1 MLLLAFSSVHRGQR
15 FPEAGRKNLPMKRQ
29 ICRSLLSAAVVAL
42 IIGPGLSSCS
52 KAGEQKAPE
61 QNVSEQTAGGPPGP
75 QQDANTQDKS
85 AQNAKALLK
94 AMSDYLAAQKTI
106 SMAFDSTFEVV
117 SKDHQKLQLATSGT
131 VELNRPDKIH
141 TTRKSGFSDTEMV
154 FDGKTVSLLG
164 KGQNAY
170 VQAEAPGTIDNLIDQ
185 LRDKFHRQLPGAD
198 LLQSNVYDTLMADV
212 TDIKDL
218 GSGVINGQECD
229 HLAFRAK
236 DTDWQ
241 IWIAQGEHP
250 YPCRYVITSKD
261 VDQAPQ
267 FTMEIR
273 DWKAGGSAAASD
285 FTFTPPAG
293 AKKLD
298 ANDLEGLKET
308 SDLPENFRIGE
319 QK

>member
-1 MLLLAFSSVHRGQR
+1 MNKEIRR
-15 FPEAGRKNLPMKRQ
+15 P
-29 ICRSLLSAAVVAL
+29 LLSAATLAL
-42 IIGPGLSSCS
+42 TIGIGLSSCS
-52 KAGEQKAPE
+52 KAPE
-61 QNVSEQTAGGPPGP
+61 QNAAEPSTSEQAATQPAASE
-75 QQDANTQDKS
+75 QDATTTGQS
-85 AQNAKALLK
+85 AENAKALLK

-106 SMAFDSTFEVV
+106 SMGFDSTFEVV

-131 VELNRPDKIH
+131 VDLSRPDKIH

-154 FDGKTVSLLG
+154 FDGKTVSILG

-170 VQAEAPGTIDNLIDQ
+170 VQADVPGTIDNLIDQ

-198 LLQSNVYDTLMADV
+198 LLQANVYDTLMADV

-241 IWIAQGEHP
+241 IWIAQGKNP
-250 YPCRYVITSKD
+250 YPCRYVITSKS

-273 DWKAGGSAAASD
+273 DWKAGGTPAASN
-285 FTFTPPAG
+285 FTFAPPAG

-298 ANDLEGLKET
+298 AKDLESLKET

>member
-1 MLLLAFSSVHRGQR
+1 MTMVQRRTRFRLASASALVLVIGT
-15 FPEAGRKNLPMKRQ
+15 GLP
-29 ICRSLLSAAVVAL
+29 
-42 IIGPGLSSCS
+42 SCS
-52 KAGEQKAPE
+52 KPAE
-61 QNVSEQTAGGPPGP
+61 QNAAPRTSAAQNASEQTPGGPAAPEDEGNM
-75 QQDANTQDKS
+75 QGQS

-131 VELNRPDKIH
+131 IDLSRPDKIH
-141 TTRKSGFSDTEMV
+141 TTRKSGFSDTEMI

-164 KGQNAY
+164 KNQNAY
-170 VQAEAPGTIDNLIDQ
+170 VQANAPGTIDNLIDQ

-198 LLQSNVYDTLMADV
+198 LLQSDPYNTLMTDV

-236 DTDWQ
+236 DADWQ
-241 IWIAQGEHP
+241 IWIAQGANP
-250 YPCRYVITSKD
+250 YPCRYVITSKE

-267 FTMEIR
+267 FTMDIR
-273 DWKAGGSAAASD
+273 DWKAGGSPAVSD
-285 FTFTPPAG
+285 FTFAPPSG

-298 ANDLEGLKET
+298 ANDIEALKDA
-308 SDLPENFRIGE
+308 SDLPVNFRIGG

>member
-1 MLLLAFSSVHRGQR
+1 M
-15 FPEAGRKNLPMKRQ
+15 
-29 ICRSLLSAAVVAL
+29 I
-42 IIGPGLSSCS
+42 
-52 KAGEQKAPE
+52 
-61 QNVSEQTAGGPPGP
+61 
-75 QQDANTQDKS
+75 
-85 AQNAKALLK
+85 
-94 AMSDYLAAQKTI
+94 
-106 SMAFDSTFEVV
+106 
-117 SKDHQKLQLATSGT
+117 
-131 VELNRPDKIH
+131 
-141 TTRKSGFSDTEMV
+141 
-154 FDGKTVSLLG
+154 FDGKTVTILG

-170 VQAEAPGTIDNLIDQ
+170 VQADAPGTVDNLIDQ

-198 LLQSNVYDTLMADV
+198 LLQADVYDTLMADV

-241 IWIAQGEHP
+241 IWIAQGKNP
-250 YPCRYVITSKD
+250 YPCRYVITSKG

-273 DWKAGGSAAASD
+273 DWKAGGSPAASD

-298 ANDLEGLKET
+298 AKDLETLKET
-308 SDLPENFRIGE
+308 SDLPENFKIGE

>member
-1 MLLLAFSSVHRGQR
+1 MIIIQ
-15 FPEAGRKNLPMKRQ
+15 KRS
-29 ICRSLLSAAVVAL
+29 RTGWVSAAALVL
-42 IIGPGLSSCS
+42 IIGAGLPSCS
-52 KAGEQKAPE
+52 KPAEQTSAP
-61 QNVSEQTAGGPPGP
+61 QNASEQTASEQNAGGPAAPE
-75 QQDANTQDKS
+75 QDANTQDQS

-94 AMSDYLAAQKTI
+94 AMSDYLAAQKNL
-106 SMAFDSTFEVV
+106 SMGFDSTFEVV

-131 VELNRPDKIH
+131 VDLSRPDKIH

-154 FDGKTVSLLG
+154 FDGKTVSILG

-170 VQAEAPGTIDNLIDQ
+170 VQADSPGTVDNLIDT

-198 LLQSNVYDTLMADV
+198 LLQSNVYETLMADV

-241 IWIAQGEHP
+241 IWIAQGKNP
-250 YPCRYVITSKD
+250 YPCRYVITSKG

-267 FTMEIR
+267 FTLEIR
-273 DWKAGGSAAASD
+273 DWKAGGSPAASD

-298 ANDLEGLKET
+298 AKDIETLKET
-308 SDLPENFRIGE
+308 SDLPQNFRIGE

>member
-1 MLLLAFSSVHRGQR
+1 MTIIQKRSRTGWASAFVLL
-15 FPEAGRKNLPMKRQ
+15 
-29 ICRSLLSAAVVAL
+29 
-42 IIGPGLSSCS
+42 IGAGLSSCS
-52 KAGEQKAPE
+52 KPAEQSAAPQDASGQTAPE
-61 QNVSEQTAGGPPGP
+61 QSSSGPAAPE
-75 QQDANTQDKS
+75 QDANTQDQS

-94 AMSDYLAAQKTI
+94 AMSDYVGAQKAI
-106 SMAFDSTFEVV
+106 SMGFDSTFEVV

-131 VELNRPDKIH
+131 VDLSRPDKIH

-170 VQAEAPGTIDNLIDQ
+170 VQADAPGTVDNLIDQ
-185 LRDKFHRQLPGAD
+185 LRDRFHRQLPGAD
-198 LLQSNVYDTLMADV
+198 LLQSNVYDALMADV

-236 DTDWQ
+236 DADWQ
-241 IWIAQGEHP
+241 IWIAQGKNP
-250 YPCRYVITSKD
+250 YPCRYVITSKG

-267 FTMEIR
+267 FTMNIR
-273 DWKAGGSAAASD
+273 DWKAGGSPAAST

-298 ANDLEGLKET
+298 AKDVEALKET

-319 QK
+319 QQ

>member
-1 MLLLAFSSVHRGQR
+1 MEKKSRASVVSVLA
-15 FPEAGRKNLPMKRQ
+15 L
-29 ICRSLLSAAVVAL
+29 AL
-42 IIGPGLSSCS
+42 IVGPGLSSCS
-52 KAGEQKAPE
+52 KAQKAPG
-61 QNVSEQTAGGPPGP
+61 QNAAEPSTSEQA
-75 QQDANTQDKS
+75 ATQPAASEQGATTTGQS
-85 AQNAKALLK
+85 AENAKALLK
-94 AMSDYLAAQKTI
+94 AMSDYLAAQKNI
-106 SMAFDSTFEVV
+106 SMGFDSIFEVV

-131 VELNRPDKIH
+131 VELSRPDKIH

-154 FDGKTVSLLG
+154 FDGKTLSILG

-170 VQAEAPGTIDNLIDQ
+170 VQADAPGTVDNLIDQ

-198 LLQSNVYDTLMADV
+198 LLQSDVYDGLMEDV

-241 IWIAQGEHP
+241 IWIHQGANP
-250 YPCRYVITSKD
+250 YPCRYVITSKG

-267 FTMEIR
+267 FTLEVR
-273 DWKAGGSAAASD
+273 DWKVGGSPGAAD
-285 FTFTPPAG
+285 FTFKAPAG

-298 ANDLEGLKET
+298 AKDIESLKDT
-308 SDLPENFRIGE
+308 SDLPDNYKIGAT
-319 QK
+319 Q

>member
-1 MLLLAFSSVHRGQR
+1 
-15 FPEAGRKNLPMKRQ
+15 MKIR
-29 ICRSLLSAAVVAL
+29 RSLLSAVVTAS
-42 IIGPGLSSCS
+42 IISPALSSCS

-61 QNVSEQTAGGPPGP
+61 QNASVQTAGGPAVPE
-75 QQDANTQDKS
+75 QDANTQDQS

-94 AMSDYLAAQKTI
+94 SMSDYLAAQKNI
-106 SMAFDSTFEVV
+106 SMDYDSTFEVV
-117 SKDHQKLQLATSGT
+117 SKDRQKLQLATSGT
-131 VELNRPDKIH
+131 VELSRPDKIH

-170 VQAEAPGTIDNLIDQ
+170 VQADAPGTIDNLIDQ
-185 LRDKFHRQLPGAD
+185 LREKFHRQLPGAD
-198 LLQSNVYDTLMADV
+198 LLQSNVYENLMADV

-229 HLAFRAK
+229 HLAFRTK
-236 DTDWQ
+236 ETDWQ

-250 YPCRYVITSKD
+250 YPCRYVITSKQ
-261 VDQAPQ
+261 VDQAPE
-267 FTMEIR
+267 FTLEIR
-273 DWKAGGSAAASD
+273 NWKAGGSPAASD

-298 ANDLEGLKET
+298 ATDLQALKES

>member
-1 MLLLAFSSVHRGQR
+1 MKKNIRG
-15 FPEAGRKNLPMKRQ
+15 
-29 ICRSLLSAAVVAL
+29 SLISAAVLAL

-52 KAGEQKAPE
+52 KASEKNATEQGAPAANGNESAAAE
-61 QNVSEQTAGGPPGP
+61 QAGDTNG
-75 QQDANTQDKS
+75 AT

-94 AMSDYLAAQKTI
+94 GMSDYLAAQKNI
-106 SMAFDSTFEVV
+106 SMGFDSIFEVV
-117 SKDHQKLQLATSGT
+117 SKDRQKLQLATSGT
-131 VELNRPDKIH
+131 VELSRPDKIH

-154 FDGKTVSLLG
+154 FDGKTVTILG

-170 VQAEAPGTIDNLIDQ
+170 VQADAPGTVDNLIDQ

-198 LLQSNVYDTLMADV
+198 LLQSNVYDGLMEGV

-241 IWIAQGEHP
+241 IWIHQGANP
-250 YPCRYVITSKD
+250 YPCRYVITSKG

-267 FTMEIR
+267 FTLEVR
-273 DWKAGGSAAASD
+273 DWKVGGGPGASD
-285 FTFTPPAG
+285 FTFAAPAG
-293 AKKLD
+293 VKKLD
-298 ANDLEGLKET
+298 AKDIESLKDT
-308 SDLPENFRIGE
+308 SDLPDNYKVGAT
-319 QK
+319 Q

>member
-1 MLLLAFSSVHRGQR
+1 MKKKSRASVVSALAL
-15 FPEAGRKNLPMKRQ
+15 AL
-29 ICRSLLSAAVVAL
+29 VVA
-42 IIGPGLSSCS
+42 PGLSSCS
-52 KAGEQKAPE
+52 KAENKAPG
-61 QNVSEQTAGGPPGP
+61 QNAAEPSTSEQASTEPAASEQGATTTG
-75 QQDANTQDKS
+75 QS

-94 AMSDYLAAQKTI
+94 AMSDYLAAQKNI
-106 SMAFDSTFEVV
+106 SMGFDSIFEVV

-131 VELNRPDKIH
+131 VELSRPDKIH

-154 FDGKTVSLLG
+154 FDGKTVSILG

-170 VQAEAPGTIDNLIDQ
+170 VQADAPGTVDNLIDQ

-198 LLQSNVYDTLMADV
+198 LLQSGVYDGLMEDV

-241 IWIAQGEHP
+241 IWIHQGANP
-250 YPCRYVITSKD
+250 YPCRYVITSKG

-267 FTMEIR
+267 FTLEVR
-273 DWKAGGSAAASD
+273 DWKVGGSPGASD
-285 FTFTPPAG
+285 FTFAAPAG

-298 ANDLEGLKET
+298 AKDIESLKDT
-308 SDLPENFRIGE
+308 SDLPEN
-319 QK
+319 

>member
-1 MLLLAFSSVHRGQR
+1 MIIIQ
-15 FPEAGRKNLPMKRQ
+15 KRS
-29 ICRSLLSAAVVAL
+29 RTGWVSAAALVL
-42 IIGPGLSSCS
+42 IIGAGLPSCS
-52 KAGEQKAPE
+52 KPAEQTSAP
-61 QNVSEQTAGGPPGP
+61 QNASEQTASEQNAGGPAAPE
-75 QQDANTQDKS
+75 QDANTQDQS

-106 SMAFDSTFEVV
+106 LMGFDSTFEVV

-131 VELNRPDKIH
+131 VDLSRPDKIH

-154 FDGKTVSLLG
+154 FDGKTVSILG

-170 VQAEAPGTIDNLIDQ
+170 VQADSPGTVDNLIDT

-198 LLQSNVYDTLMADV
+198 LLQSNVYETLMADV

-236 DTDWQ
+236 ETDWQ
-241 IWIAQGEHP
+241 IWIAQGKNP
-250 YPCRYVITSKD
+250 YPCRYVITSKG

-267 FTMEIR
+267 FTLEIR
-273 DWKAGGSAAASD
+273 DWKAGGSPAASD

-298 ANDLEGLKET
+298 AKDIETLKET
-308 SDLPENFRIGE
+308 SDLPQNFRIGE